1 MGVEKAHWA
10 GTLRISLFSLG
21 FRVYA
26 IASLVILIMD
36 VQRSLDIC
44 YVFQFCIHLIFQCV
58 CYCASVDVIMTA
70 KV

>member
-1 MGVEKAHWA
+1 MKAHRA

-26 IASLVILIMD
+26 IPSLVILILD

-44 YVFQFCIHLIFQCV
+44 YVFQFCIHMIFQCI
-58 CYCASVDVIMTA
+58 CYCASVDVIMT
-70 KV
+70 VEV